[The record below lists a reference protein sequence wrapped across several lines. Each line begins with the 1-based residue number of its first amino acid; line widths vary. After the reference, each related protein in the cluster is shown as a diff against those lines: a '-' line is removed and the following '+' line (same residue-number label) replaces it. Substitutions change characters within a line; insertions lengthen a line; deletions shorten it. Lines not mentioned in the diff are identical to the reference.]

1 MYSKRLFCL
10 KRVFL
15 VVAITLVLINFHIVI
30 NSPNSLQNIFDN
42 GVVMKFTSLSN
53 KTNYGYIPTKGEEM
67 NKNEAGNLNLNSVPN

>member
-15 VVAITLVLINFHIVI
+15 VVVITLVLINFHIVI

-53 KTNYGYIPTKGEEM
+53 KTNSGYNPTKGEEM
-67 NKNEAGNLNLNSVPN
+67 NKNKTGNLNLNSSS